1 MDITLEEYKK
11 ELAKLLDK
19 PIDDPLNVIEKFYKS
34 KIRVSVFAAIIK
46 KQYSTSKPHYG
57 LY

>member
-11 ELAKLLDK
+11 EITKLLDK
-19 PIDDPLNVIEKFYKS
+19 PIDDPLNVIEDLYKS
-34 KIRVSVFAAIIK
+34 KISVNVVAAIIK
-46 KQYSTSKPHYG
+46 KQYSSAKPHYG